1 MKIAIPKNEEIIN
14 QHFGKS
20 KTFAIATV
28 EDNKIVGIKEISTE
42 SLQHNHG
49 GLSSLLVEEKVELVI
64 TGGIGQG
71 AYDALIKEGLK
82 VVRGAKGKIE
92 DILQQ
97 YLKRELQDRKVM
109 CNHHGEHHHH

>member
-28 EDNKIVGIKEISTE
+28 EDNKIVDIKEISTE

-82 VVRGAKGKIE
+82 VVRGAKGKIQ

-97 YLKRELQDRKVM
+97 Y
-109 CNHHGEHHHH
+109 